1 MKIKKV
7 SGTVVLDGNIVDSLE
22 DNSST
27 NAPSQR
33 AVNEALKKRR
43 HWDYALSIK
52 TNSLNAWSELANTL
66 TTDVIPAG
74 KYIILYTA
82 TYNGTG
88 AGYATI
94 NPALDGTRLLD
105 FTRASI
111 PIVKGLYTSAQSVVY
126 QEFTTD
132 STHTV
137 NIYIYSTGSGSAS
150 NCRVRF
156 IRID

>member
-1 MKIKKV
+1 MKIRKV
-7 SGTVVLDGNIVDSLE
+7 YGSAILNGNVVDSLE
-22 DNSST
+22 GNSST

-33 AVNEALKKRR
+33 AVNEVLNKRR
-43 HWDYALSIK
+43 QWDYQLSLK
-52 TNSLNAWSELANTL
+52 TNSLNAWSEIATTL

-74 KYIILYTA
+74 KYIILYSA

-88 AGYATI
+88 NGYATI

-105 FTRASI
+105 FTRASL
-111 PIVKGLYTSAQSVVY
+111 PVVKGLFTSAQSTVY
-126 QEFTTD
+126 QEFKTD

-150 NCRVRF
+150 GCRVRF